1 LYLTRRETIMTEAL
15 GCVTFESVE
24 DHIRTIRI
32 SRPAKR
38 NAFTPK
44 MVTELV
50 QAFEAYEA
58 DSDARVAIL
67 CAEGDHFTAG
77 LDLEHMADEQKEG
90 KLLGIPGRLDP
101 LGLTS
106 PRRTKPVLVATEGF
120 CFTIGVELIL
130 ASDVAVAGE
139 SSVFTQIEVQRA
151 IMAYGGA
158 TVRLVQRA
166 GWGNAMKILL
176 TGDRFDA
183 NTALDYGIVQEVVA
197 DGGAFDAAVE
207 IARRIA
213 AAAPGAV
220 LATLANARLAVAEG
234 EQAAFDALPAE
245 VKRLAHSADAAE
257 GVTAFIEK
265 RTPRYSGE

>member
-1 LYLTRRETIMTEAL
+1 MSETL
-15 GCVTFESVE
+15 GRVTFESVE
-24 DHIRTIRI
+24 DHIRAIRI
-32 SRPAKR
+32 GRPAKR
-38 NAFTPK
+38 NAFTPQ
-44 MVTELV
+44 MVTQLV
-50 QAFEAYEA
+50 EAFEAYEA
-58 DSDARVAIL
+58 DPDARVAIL

-77 LDLEHMADEQKEG
+77 LDLAHMADEQKDG

-130 ASDVAVAGE
+130 ASDIAVAGE

-158 TVRLVQRA
+158 TVRIAQRA

-183 NTALDYGIVQEVVA
+183 KTALDYGIVQEVVP
-197 DGGAFDAAVE
+197 DGGAFDAALE

-213 AAAPGAV
+213 QAAPAAV
-220 LATLANARLAVAEG
+220 LATLANARLAIAEG
-234 EQAAFDALPAE
+234 EQAAFDALSSE
-245 VKRLAHSADAAE
+245 VKRLAQTEDAAE

-265 RTPRYSGE
+265 RAPRYTGR

>member
-1 LYLTRRETIMTEAL
+1 MDDAL
-15 GCVTFESVE
+15 GRVTFESVE
-24 DHIRTIRI
+24 DHIRAIRI

-44 MVTELV
+44 MVTELI
-50 QAFEAYEA
+50 EAYEA
-58 DSDARVAIL
+58 LEADAEAWVAIL

-77 LDLEHMADEQKEG
+77 LDLAHMADEQKQG

-101 LGLTS
+101 LGLTEV
-106 PRRTKPVLVATEGF
+106 RRTKPVLVAIEGY

-130 ASDVAVAGE
+130 ASDIAVAGE

-183 NTALDYGIVQEVVA
+183 KTALDYGIVQEIVP
-197 DGGAFDAAVE
+197 DGGAFDAALE

-220 LATLANARLAVAEG
+220 QATIANSRLALAEG
-234 EQAAFDALPAE
+234 EQAAFAALPAE
-245 VKRLAHSADAAE
+245 VKRLAHSEDAAE
-257 GVTAFIEK
+257 GVTAFKEK
-265 RTPRYSGE
+265 RAPKYTGR

>member
-1 LYLTRRETIMTEAL
+1 MSDAL
-15 GCVTFESVE
+15 GTVTCETLEARVAS
-24 DHIRTIRI
+24 IRV

-44 MVTELV
+44 MIAELV
-50 QAFEAYEA
+50 EAYEA
-58 DSDARVAIL
+58 FEADPDLWVAL
-67 CAEGDHFTAG
+67 LHAEGDHFTAG
-77 LDLEHMADEQKEG
+77 LDLAHMAGEQQEG

-101 LGLTS
+101 LGLTDI
-106 PRRTKPVLVATEGF
+106 RRAKPVVVATEGF

-130 ASDVAVAGE
+130 ASDIAVAGA

-166 GWGNAMKILL
+166 GWGNAMRILL

-183 NTALDYGIVQEVVA
+183 PTALSYGIVQEVVP
-197 DGGAFDAAVE
+197 DGQAFAAALA

-213 AAAPGAV
+213 AAAPAAV
-220 LATLANARLAVAEG
+220 QATLAHARLALTDG
-234 EQAAFDALPAE
+234 EAAAFRALPAE
-245 VKRLAHSADAAE
+245 VKRLAHSQDAAE
-257 GVTAFIEK
+257 GVTAFLEK
-265 RTPRYSGE
+265 RAPQYRGK

>member
-1 LYLTRRETIMTEAL
+1 MSDPL
-15 GCVTFESVE
+15 GTVTFEKLE
-24 DHIRTIRI
+24 NHIASIRI

-44 MVTELV
+44 MVAELV
-50 QAFEAYEA
+50 QAYEA
-58 DSDARVAIL
+58 CEADASLRVAL
-67 CAEGDHFTAG
+67 LSAEGDHFTAG
-77 LDLEHMADEQKEG
+77 LDLAHMADEQKQG
-90 KLLGIPGRLDP
+90 RLLGIPGRIDP
-101 LGLTS
+101 LGIGDI
-106 PRRTKPVLVATEGF
+106 RRSKPVVVASEGF

-130 ASDVAVAGE
+130 ASDIAVAGA

-183 NTALDYGIVQEVVA
+183 STALAYGIVQDVVP
-197 DGGAFDAAVE
+197 DGQAFQAALA

-213 AAAPGAV
+213 SAAPGAV
-220 LATLANARLAVAEG
+220 QATLANARLALAEG
-234 EQAAFDALPAE
+234 EAAAFKALPAE
-245 VKRLAHSADAAE
+245 VRRLAHSKDAAE
-257 GVTAFIEK
+257 GLAAFLE
-265 RTPRYSGE
+265 RRPPNYRGA

>member
-1 LYLTRRETIMTEAL
+1 MSDAL
-15 GCVTFESVE
+15 GRVTFESVE
-24 DHIRTIRI
+24 EHIRAIRI
-32 SRPAKR
+32 GRPAKR

-50 QAFEAYEA
+50 EAYEAYEA
-58 DSDARVAIL
+58 DGDARVAIL

-77 LDLEHMADEQKEG
+77 LDLAHMAEEQKEG

-101 LGLTS
+101 LGLTDA
-106 PRRTKPVLVATEGF
+106 RRTKPVLVATEGY

-130 ASDVAVAGE
+130 ASDIAVAGE

-183 NTALDYGIVQEVVA
+183 KTALDYGIVQEITK

-220 LATLANARLAVAEG
+220 RATLANSRLALAEG
-234 EQAAFDALPAE
+234 EQAAFAALPAE
-245 VKRLAHSADAAE
+245 VKRLANSKDADE
-257 GVTAFIEK
+257 GVAAFREK
-265 RTPRYSGE
+265 RAPKYTGE